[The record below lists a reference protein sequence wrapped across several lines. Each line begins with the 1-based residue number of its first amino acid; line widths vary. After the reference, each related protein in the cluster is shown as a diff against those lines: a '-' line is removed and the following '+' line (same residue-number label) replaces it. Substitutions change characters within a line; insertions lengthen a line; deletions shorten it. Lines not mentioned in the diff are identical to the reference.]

1 MKINKKIFITVI
13 FFLLLAA
20 SPFFKYLYGEYKKS
34 HFACLTNYSAT
45 NNENVLVSN
54 NSLIINGENGTWM
67 MDGKISYPNS
77 EPFFFKLRNNFSV
90 ERTKFSYHFHSKRV
104 SIIPS
109 ETSYG
114 PKLSEFLADVII
126 SENKNSFFYIYP
138 VNEDYLIYSG
148 TTPIMY
154 CMKKNNCPFC

>member
-1 MKINKKIFITVI
+1 MKFNKKNFITVI

-20 SPFFKYLYGEYKKS
+20 FPFLKYLHGEYKKS
-34 HFACLTNYSAT
+34 HFACLANYSAI
-45 NNENVLVSN
+45 NNDNVFVSN

-77 EPFFFKLRNNFSV
+77 EPLFFKLRNNFSV

-126 SENKNSFFYIYP
+126 NENKDSFFYIYP
-138 VNEDYLIYSG
+138 AGEDYLIYSG
-148 TTPIMY
+148 AMPIMY
-154 CMKKNNCPFC
+154 CMKKDN